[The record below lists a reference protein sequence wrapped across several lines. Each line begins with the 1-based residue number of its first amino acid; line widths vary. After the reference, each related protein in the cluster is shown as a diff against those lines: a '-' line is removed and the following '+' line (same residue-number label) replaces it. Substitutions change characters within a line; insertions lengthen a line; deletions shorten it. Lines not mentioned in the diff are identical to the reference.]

1 MYWGKFIKGYRPA
14 NLGGLLSGL
23 LCLCLLTMVSA
34 GKADAQTIYQYENN
48 NIQAIPDNACPATV
62 DRTFSV
68 DRDYTVSDVDI
79 GVLLDHT
86 YRRDLRITLVAPSGT
101 AVTLTDFQG
110 GGANNLNVRFDDE
123 ATGGAISAHN
133 QSDPLTPVYN
143 STKRPEEPLSTFDG
157 EEARGTWTLK
167 ICDQQ
172 GIDTGS
178 FRRANLYL
186 TEAPPFAD
194 LSLTN
199 SFGGLSSNTGRYTLS
214 VTNASASELTATGVT
229 VSNALPVGVNLL
241 STAGTGTYSGDVW
254 TIGTGIAPGE
264 TVTMELDVIVVATT
278 GTIAATAEILTSS
291 AYDYDST
298 PGNSVASEDD
308 QASVSFVAG
317 IRLPGYVSPLT
328 KICSIGNQL
337 KFSWASPT
345 SWSPS
350 GSLSQAYNVAGL
362 GQIDFAITG
371 PPNGFINNTPSITT
385 NYTGG
390 GAAGTRSLYLFV
402 NNDSESDIFTT
413 VVSLPAAVP
422 GLQFTIFD
430 VDYADNAFTDKV
442 TITGKYNGN
451 TVLPRLSNGTANYI
465 DGNSAIGDGAS
476 RTTDGYGNVV
486 VSFDSPV
493 SEITVIHSN
502 HLPTT
507 RNNPRNQAI
516 SIHDFTFCRPSTSL
530 SVTKISSVISDPVN
544 GTSNPKRIP
553 DAVVQYCILISNS
566 GGTVADQ
573 VVATDTLAGPYSYL
587 PGTMRTGVNCGSAN
601 EPEDENAMGT
611 DETPVGASIVG
622 STITATAEALDA
634 ASTMALIFQ
643 VTID

>member
-1 MYWGKFIKGYRPA
+1 MHWGKFIKDYSPTT
-14 NLGGLLSGL
+14 LGGLVSGL
-23 LCLCLLTMVSA
+23 LCLCLLTMVP
-34 GKADAQTIYQYENN
+34 AQTARAQTVNQYGNSER
-48 NIQAIPDNACPATV
+48 QAIPDNACPATV
-62 DRTFSV
+62 DKTFSV
-68 DRDYTVSDVDI
+68 TRDYIVSDVDI
-79 GVLLDHT
+79 GVLLDHS
-86 YRRDLRITLVAPSGT
+86 YRRDLRISLIAPSGR
-101 AVTLTDFQG
+101 AVTLTDFEG
-110 GGANNLNVRFDDE
+110 GSADNLNVKFDDE
-123 ATGGAISAHN
+123 ATGGAITAHN
-133 QSDPLTPVYN
+133 LSDPLNPVYN
-143 STKRPEEPLSTFDG
+143 SSKRPEETFSAFDG
-157 EEARGTWTLK
+157 EQARGTWTLK

-172 GIDTGS
+172 GVDTGT
-178 FRRANLYL
+178 FQRADLYL
-186 TEAPPFAD
+186 TEAPPSAD

-214 VTNASASELTATGVT
+214 VTNASASDLTATGVT
-229 VSNALPVGVNLL
+229 VGNILPGGVSLL
-241 STAGTGTYSGDVW
+241 STAGTGSFSGGVW
-254 TIGTGIAPGE
+254 TIGSSIAPGE
-264 TVTMELDVIVVATT
+264 TVTMELDVIVTATS
-278 GTIAATAEILTSS
+278 GTIASTAQILTSS
-291 AYDYDST
+291 AFDYDST
-298 PGNSVASEDD
+298 PGNSVSSEDD
-308 QASVSFVAG
+308 HASIRFVAG
-317 IRLPGYVSPLT
+317 IRLPGYVPPLT

-337 KFSWASPT
+337 TFSWASPT

-350 GSLSQAYNVAGL
+350 GSLAQPYNVAGL
-362 GQIDFAITG
+362 GEINFAITG

-402 NNDSESDIFTT
+402 NNDSEADIFTT
-413 VVSLPAAVP
+413 VVTLPAAVP

-442 TITGKYNGN
+442 TISGKYNGN

-465 DGNSAIGDGAS
+465 EGNSAIGDGAS

-507 RNNPRNQAI
+507 RNNPRSQAI
-516 SIHDFTFCRPSTSL
+516 AIHDFTFCRPSTSL

-544 GTSNPKRIP
+544 GTTNPKRIP

-566 GGTVADQ
+566 GGTAADG
-573 VVATDTLAGPYSYL
+573 VVATDTLSGPFSYL

-611 DETPVGASIVG
+611 DESPVGASVVG
-622 STITATAEALDA
+622 STITATAETLDA
-634 ASTMALIFQ
+634 SSTLALIFQ